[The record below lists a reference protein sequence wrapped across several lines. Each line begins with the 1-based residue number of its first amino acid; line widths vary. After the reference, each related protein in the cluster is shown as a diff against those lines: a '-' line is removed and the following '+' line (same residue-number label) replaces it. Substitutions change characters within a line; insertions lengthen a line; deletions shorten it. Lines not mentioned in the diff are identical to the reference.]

1 MLSSRSALLLTRAAS
16 HPGAPN
22 PQDMR
27 MRTSREI
34 MDDAREVAA
43 GRKRQL
49 GIEPLTEGELEP

>member
-1 MLSSRSALLLTRAAS
+1 
-16 HPGAPN
+16 
-22 PQDMR
+22 MR

-49 GIEPLTEGELEP
+49 GIESLGEAELEP